1 MVISTISQKFIILI
15 IRYFHPIRIIIYI
28 NFNYSFSSKELF
40 IYIINNL
47 HYLLIVTPL
56 CVLLRK
62 APIVGIDDIHQA
74 PDYELLLSL
83 LVSLTTRISQS
94 ESPLQALYFLSTST
108 K

>member
-15 IRYFHPIRIIIYI
+15 IRYFHPIIIIYI
-28 NFNYSFSSKELF
+28 NFHYSFSSKELF

-62 APIVGIDDIHQA
+62 APVVGIDDIHQA
-74 PDYELLLSL
+74 PDHELLLSV

-94 ESPLQALYFLSTST
+94 ESPLQSLYFLSTST